1 MKKSVP
7 NLPKS
12 SMLTAPTKGAKV
24 KPAVVAKTA
33 KMGKATAAVGKGSA
47 SAKVMAMAKKGKAVK
62 GKKAY

>member
-12 SMLTAPTKGAKV
+12 SMLTAPAKNAKV

-33 KMGKATAAVGKGSA
+33 KMGKATANVGKGSA
-47 SAKVMAMAKKGKAVK
+47 SAKVMAIAKKGKAVK
-62 GKKAY
+62 AKKGY